1 MNVTN
6 GWILMSANNI
16 NYEIRHEFYE
26 TKEEAINAMK
36 ETVSETTKALNYVGR
51 DYEVINFSDV
61 KIAIDVEM
69 GDDLYYWNVKKIID
83 D

>member
-6 GWILMSANNI
+6 GWILMSPNNI
-16 NYEIRHEFYE
+16 NYEIYHEFYE

-36 ETVSETTKALNYVGR
+36 EAVNKTTKALNDVGR
-51 DYEVINFSDV
+51 DYEVINFSDI

-69 GDDLYYWNVKKIID
+69 GDDLYYWNVKKLID

>member
-6 GWILMSANNI
+6 GWILMSANNF
-16 NYEIRHEFYE
+16 NYEIYHEFYK
-26 TKEEAINAMK
+26 TKEEAINAMRK
-36 ETVSETTKALNYVGR
+36 DVDGLVKKLKQDGR
-51 DYEVINFSDV
+51 KYDVLDFSDV
-61 KIAIDVEM
+61 KMAIDVEM